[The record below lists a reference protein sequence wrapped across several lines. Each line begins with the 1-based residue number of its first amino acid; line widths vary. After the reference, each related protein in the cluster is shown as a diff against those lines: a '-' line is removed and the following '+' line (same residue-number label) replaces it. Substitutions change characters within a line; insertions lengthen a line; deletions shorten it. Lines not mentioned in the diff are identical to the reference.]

1 MRTYSIE
8 IYPCKQNGNHLEF
21 IKNDISNTIFLN
33 PTNELELKS
42 IVNDL
47 ASNKSPGYD
56 DISPTVIKAVID
68 SIHLPLCDIFN
79 KSLQTGCFPDN
90 LKIAKVVPIYKGDD
104 KTLVNNYRPISVL
117 PVFSKILE
125 KIIFT
130 RISNFVV
137 QNNILS
143 DNQFG
148 FRHNLSTYM
157 ALLKLTD
164 KYLRN

>member
-1 MRTYSIE
+1 M
-8 IYPCKQNGNHLEF
+8 
-21 IKNDISNTIFLN
+21 
-33 PTNELELKS
+33 
-42 IVNDL
+42 
-47 ASNKSPGYD
+47 
-56 DISPTVIKAVID
+56 
-68 SIHLPLCDIFN
+68 
-79 KSLQTGCFPDN
+79 QTGCFPDN

-104 KTLVNNYRPISVL
+104 KTLANNHRPISVL

-125 KIIFT
+125 KIIIT

-164 KYLRN
+164 KIVNELNNKQYSIGIFWTFPRLSIL